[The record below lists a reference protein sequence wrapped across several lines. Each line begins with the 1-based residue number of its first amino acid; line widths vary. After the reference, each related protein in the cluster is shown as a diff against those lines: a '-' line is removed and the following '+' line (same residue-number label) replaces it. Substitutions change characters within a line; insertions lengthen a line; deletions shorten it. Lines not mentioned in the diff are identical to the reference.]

1 MRNILLVAKREYL
14 EQIRG
19 RAFRLT
25 TVLVPGVFVLIF
37 GIGYLSS
44 IGLGSNK
51 HVAIASNDPLL
62 ANDIRSQMLGE
73 KEAKATVD
81 VVAPATDEDRASLQ
95 NQVQSKTLDGYLW
108 IQTHPDAL
116 PTATYF

>member
-1 MRNILLVAKREYL
+1 MSWSNPRSKRFLSRPWEAKPMRNILLVAKREYL

-25 TVLVPGVFVLIF
+25 TVLVPGAFALIF

-44 IGLGSNK
+44 IGLGANK
-51 HVAIASNDPLL
+51 HVAVASDDPLL

-73 KEAKATVD
+73 KETKAPGD
-81 VVAPATDEDRASLQ
+81 GAPPAT
-95 NQVQSKTLDGYLW
+95 
-108 IQTHPDAL
+108 
-116 PTATYF
+116 

>member
-25 TVLVPGVFVLIF
+25 TILVPAAFALIM

-44 IGLGSNK
+44 IGLGS
-51 HVAIASNDPLL
+51 PL
-62 ANDIRSQMLGE
+62 QP
-73 KEAKATVD
+73 T
-81 VVAPATDEDRASLQ
+81 
-95 NQVQSKTLDGYLW
+95 
-108 IQTHPDAL
+108 THCWPMTFA
-116 PTATYF
+116 ARC